1 MRFPVVVLRPLL
13 VLLCSFGA
21 SFFAAGCA
29 DVGGGAPSGIQVA
42 RINALRSRIASEPP
56 GDYFVGRRYYN
67 SNYKFWGYVR
77 RPGQPWKSSQLVML
91 NEKQKLAPDRE
102 INQLGVDDNCE
113 YKLFGRFT
121 GETVYEPASNS
132 FYPEF
137 ALSGYQ
143 LTDRSPPSL
152 FPTGERPAPTTIT
165 RPD

>member
-1 MRFPVVVLRPLL
+1 MRLPSLFRSFLTLLGALL
-13 VLLCSFGA
+13 V
-21 SFFAAGCA
+21 AGCA
-29 DVGGGAPSGIQVA
+29 GFDGGGAPSGIQAA
-42 RINALRSRIASEPP
+42 RVNALRSRVASEPP

-67 SNYKFWGYVR
+67 PNYKFWGYVR
-77 RPGQPWKSSQLVML
+77 PPGQPWKSAKLVML

-113 YKLFGRFT
+113 YKIFGRFT

-143 LTDRSPPSL
+143 LTDRNPPSI
-152 FPTGERPAPTTIT
+152 FPTGVDRPAPSTIAL
-165 RPD
+165 PD